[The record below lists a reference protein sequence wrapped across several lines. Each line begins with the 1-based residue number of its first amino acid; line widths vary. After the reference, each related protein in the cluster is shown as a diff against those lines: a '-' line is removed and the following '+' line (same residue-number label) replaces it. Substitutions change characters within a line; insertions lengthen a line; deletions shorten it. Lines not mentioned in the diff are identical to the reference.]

1 MKARLIA
8 VNFPTKNLDAS
19 CKLYEALTGLEAAR
33 ALSDSV
39 ESYNFVAGN
48 GVYVWLTKPFS
59 EQDTDATA
67 YFAVDDLDEA
77 ISVVTAAGGEKIWN
91 EISVPISQTTKSA
104 YAEALREMGV
114 TESLTDQW
122 GRVQLMKDPNGCAI
136 ALVEVQPHSQIF
148 YGIGKYSDGRLT
160 ALLLRDHQVAVEL
173 GSALGS

>member
-1 MKARLIA
+1 
-8 VNFPTKNLDAS
+8 
-19 CKLYEALTGLEAAR
+19 
-33 ALSDSV
+33 
-39 ESYNFVAGN
+39 
-48 GVYVWLTKPFS
+48 
-59 EQDTDATA
+59 
-67 YFAVDDLDEA
+67 
-77 ISVVTAAGGEKIWN
+77 
-91 EISVPISQTTKSA
+91 
-104 YAEALREMGV
+104 MGV